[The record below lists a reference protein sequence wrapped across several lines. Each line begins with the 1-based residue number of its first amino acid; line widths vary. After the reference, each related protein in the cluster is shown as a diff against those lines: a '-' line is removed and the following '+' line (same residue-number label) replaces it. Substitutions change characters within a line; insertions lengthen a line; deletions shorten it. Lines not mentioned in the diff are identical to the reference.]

1 MKTRIYL
8 FLTALLQ
15 VMLVSMNIVFITY
28 HQLLAMTITGFAISI
43 IWTFNVKKVAFGSL
57 TDRIIYGL
65 RGCGWDFNWILYIKV
80 INVILNLA
88 PQNILL
94 IFI

>member
-57 TDRIIYGL
+57 IDRVVYASGAAAGTLIGY
-65 RGCGWDFNWILYIKV
+65 YISKQFV
-80 INVILNLA
+80 N
-88 PQNILL
+88 
-94 IFI
+94 FF

>member
-15 VMLVSMNIVFITY
+15 VMLVSLNIVFITY

-57 TDRIIYGL
+57 TDRIIYASGAAAGTL
-65 RGCGWDFNWILYIKV
+65 IGYYISNSIIL
-80 INVILNLA
+80 
-88 PQNILL
+88 
-94 IFI
+94 F

>member
-8 FLTALLQ
+8 FSTALLQ

-57 TDRIIYGL
+57 TDRVVYASGAAAGTLIGY
-65 RGCGWDFNWILYIKV
+65 YISKQFV
-80 INVILNLA
+80 N
-88 PQNILL
+88 
-94 IFI
+94 FF